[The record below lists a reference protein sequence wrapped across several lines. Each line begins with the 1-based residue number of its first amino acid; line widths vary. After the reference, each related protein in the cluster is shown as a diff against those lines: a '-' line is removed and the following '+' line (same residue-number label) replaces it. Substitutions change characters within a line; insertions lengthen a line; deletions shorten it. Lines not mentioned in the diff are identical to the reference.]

1 MKNQKYREFYY
12 WENLIQKNENLTEGY
27 FRGIPLSKESVFVNT
42 VIVNCDTSVL
52 YDWWICFPDNFSAL
66 GFIQNI
72 FLTSAFNSYLSPE
85 EDYVAIING
94 TTEELLE
101 AAESGT
107 NCTRKELIPQMRSFM
122 EAADAIWDEEREDIF
137 LKLKE
142 YSMKFNNRW
151 GEISE
156 VFAYFNIFQ
165 SPLEVGQYVIE
176 GYEVENMVDYFTEE
190 TGLTKEEWE
199 DVYLNIYDN
208 EFMKKKFMD
217 ILNNKICNLL

>member
-12 WENLIQKNENLTEGY
+12 WENLIRKNVNLTEGY
-27 FRGIPLSKESVFVNT
+27 FRGIPLCRESIFVNT

-52 YDWWICFPDNFSAL
+52 YDWWLCFPDVASAL

-72 FLTSAFNSYLSPE
+72 FITSAFNSYLSPE
-85 EDYVAIING
+85 EDFVAIING

-107 NCTRKELIPQMRSFM
+107 NCTRKELIPEMRRFM
-122 EAADAIWDEEREDIF
+122 EVIDNIWKEDDENVFE
-137 LKLKE
+137 KLKE
-142 YSMKFNNRW
+142 YSLEFSNRW
-151 GEISE
+151 GEISN
-156 VFAYFNIFQ
+156 VFSYFSIFK
-165 SPLEVGQYVIE
+165 SPEEIGRYVLE
-176 GYEVENMVDYFTEE
+176 GYEAENIVDYFTEE
-190 TGLTKEEWE
+190 TGLTKEQWE
-199 DVYLNIYDN
+199 DVYQNVYEN